1 MTISIPELALV
12 VLVGPSGSGK
22 STFARRHFKATEILS
37 SDHFRAMI
45 ADDEN
50 EQSVTFGAFELLYL
64 TAAKRLAA
72 GRLTVIDATNVKA
85 DSRKECLQLARRYHV
100 QPVAIVF
107 DLPEGL
113 CAARAE
119 GRAERPVA
127 ANVVQKH
134 ANSLR
139 HSFHMLESEGFK
151 SIHVLATPE
160 EVDAVTIVRERLP
173 VNRREETG
181 PFDLIGDVHGCIDEF
196 KELLDKLG
204 YVVSES
210 GISPPEG
217 RKLVFVGDLIDRG
230 PDSLGVLRMVMQM
243 VETGTALCVRGNHDD
258 KLLRKLQGRDITIGH
273 GLAETLEQLTKEPPE
288 FLDQVR
294 LFLESLPTHYVL
306 DGGKLVV
313 AHAGLKEH
321 LHGRVSDR
329 VRAFCLYGDTTG
341 ESDAHGLPVRL
352 NWAEEYKGRAMVVY
366 GHTPK
371 LAAEWQNKTICID
384 TACAFGNLLTAL
396 RYPEGE
402 LVSVPARQQYAEP
415 RRPFGATT
423 PPSASAAVP

>member
-1 MTISIPELALV
+1 MTITIPELSLV
-12 VLVGPSGSGK
+12 VLIGPSGSGK
-22 STFARRHFKATEILS
+22 STFARAHFKPTEILS

-72 GRLTVIDATNVKA
+72 GRLTVVDATNVKT
-85 DSRKECLQLARRYHV
+85 DSRKECLELARRFHV
-100 QPVAIVF
+100 QTVAIVF
-107 DLPEGL
+107 DLPEEL
-113 CAARAE
+113 CTARAE

-127 ANVVQKH
+127 ANIVQKH

-139 HSFHMLESEGFK
+139 HSIRKLESEGFK
-151 SIHVLATPE
+151 SIHVLSTPE

-173 VNRREETG
+173 VNRREESG

-204 YVVSES
+204 YLVSES
-210 GISPPEG
+210 GVSPPEG
-217 RKLVFVGDLIDRG
+217 RKAVFVGDLVDRG
-230 PDSLGVLRMVMQM
+230 PDSPGVLRMVMQM

-273 GLAETLEQLTKEPPE
+273 GLAETLEQLAKELPE
-288 FLDQVR
+288 FVESVR
-294 LFLESLPTHYVL
+294 LFIESLPTHYVL

-313 AHAGLKEH
+313 SHAGLKEH

-341 ESDAHGLPVRL
+341 ESDEHGLPVRL
-352 NWAEEYKGRAMVVY
+352 NWAEEYKGKAIVVY

-371 LAAEWQNKTICID
+371 LAAEWQNNTICID
-384 TACAFGNLLTAL
+384 TACAFGGMLTAL
-396 RYPEGE
+396 RYPERE
-402 LVSVPARQQYAEP
+402 LVSVPARRQYAVP
-415 RRPFGATT
+415 KKPLAAATSLIA
-423 PPSASAAVP
+423 PAS

>member
-1 MTISIPELALV
+1 MTITLPELVLV

-22 STFARRHFKATEILS
+22 STFARRHFKPTEILS

-64 TAAKRLAA
+64 TAAKRLAH

-85 DSRKECLQLARRYHV
+85 ASRKECLELARRYHV
-100 QPVAIVF
+100 QIVAIVF
-107 DLPEGL
+107 DLPEEL
-113 CAARAE
+113 CTARAA
-119 GRAERPVA
+119 GRAERPVPA
-127 ANVVQKH
+127 SIVQKH

-139 HSFHMLESEGFK
+139 HSIRMLESEGFK
-151 SIHVLATPE
+151 SIHAFSTPE
-160 EVDAVTIVRERLP
+160 EVDAVTVVRERLP

-204 YVVSES
+204 YGISES
-210 GISPPEG
+210 SVTPPEG
-217 RKLVFVGDLIDRG
+217 RKLVLVGDLVDRG
-230 PDSLGVLRMVMQM
+230 PDSPGVLRLVMQM
-243 VETGTALCVRGNHDD
+243 VEAGTALCVRGNHDD
-258 KLLRKLQGRDITIGH
+258 KLLRKLQGREITIGH
-273 GLAETLEQLTKEPPE
+273 GLAETLEQLAKEPPE
-288 FLDQVR
+288 FVERMR

-306 DGGKLVV
+306 DGGKLIV
-313 AHAGLKEH
+313 AHAGLKEY

-329 VRAFCLYGDTTG
+329 VRAFALYGDTTG
-341 ESDAHGLPVRL
+341 ENDEHGLPIRL

-371 LAAEWQNKTICID
+371 PVAEWQNNTICID
-384 TACAFGNLLTAL
+384 TGCAFGGRLTAL
-396 RYPEGE
+396 RYPERE
-402 LVSVPARQQYAEP
+402 LVSVDARRQYAVPKKPMAE
-415 RRPFGATT
+415 AT
-423 PPSASAAVP
+423 SLGEVLS